1 MSPTVSPPAASAE
14 ASLDEAP
21 PRAASG
27 ACCCTTVVVLPASI
41 APVPSSTAT
50 ITATT
55 SPPKTPAN
63 RFDRP
68 FTTAEGRA
76 ARLIRRKWRPGET
89 RVRGDGE
96 EAAQPGE
103 RPAAACE
110 RAPQRAPVARVR
122 RPSAAGTGVALLA
135 QEPDVAGGGR
145 PGRDLQ
151 PALQIGE
158 RRARRVVVAEP
169 VERTAQLCHGA
180 LSPAGVEMRPAA
192 RDRHQPQQGE
202 HERHERKDRH
212 GEEPPPVGCR
222 PARVPARAL

>member
-14 ASLDEAP
+14 AALDEAP

-27 ACCCTTVVVLPASI
+27 ACGCTTVGGLPASI

-55 SPPKTPAN
+55 SPPKTPAS

-76 ARLIRRKWRPGET
+76 ARLIRRKWRPRET

-169 VERTAQLCHGA
+169 AERTAQLRHGA
-180 LSPAGVEMRPAA
+180 SRPAGGETRPGA
-192 RDRHQPQQGE
+192 RDVQGPRQGE
-202 HERHERKDRH
+202 PERNEREDRQ
-212 GEEPPPVGCR
+212 GGDPPPVGCR
-222 PARVPARAL
+222 PAGVPA

>member
-55 SPPKTPAN
+55 SPPKTPAS

-96 EAAQPGE
+96 EAAQPGERPPPPGEARVGGGGGEPAQPGE

-158 RRARRVVVAEP
+158 RSARRVFVAEP
-169 VERTAQLCHGA
+169 VECTAQL
-180 LSPAGVEMRPAA
+180 
-192 RDRHQPQQGE
+192 
-202 HERHERKDRH
+202 RH
-212 GEEPPPVGCR
+212 G
-222 PARVPARAL
+222 